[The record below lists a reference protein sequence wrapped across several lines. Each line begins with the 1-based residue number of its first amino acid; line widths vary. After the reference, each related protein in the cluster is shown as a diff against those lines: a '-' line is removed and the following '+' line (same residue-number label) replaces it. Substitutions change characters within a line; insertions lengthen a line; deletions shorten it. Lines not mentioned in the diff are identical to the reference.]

1 MLSKLYISIIVP
13 FYNAE
18 THIKNCLDGLKNQE
32 FSKPFEVIMIDDGS
46 TDNSQNL
53 VKKYD
58 FPGLIL
64 YSLPKNS
71 GPGAARNV
79 GLKKAKGEYI
89 FLIDVDDS
97 IDPYTLTILYNSAN
111 ENNYDFVF
119 SDFKRIENSKN
130 LRENF
135 FNYLTDKTFK
145 KKDLEES
152 MKEQVHFNNFG
163 HLGLFGINGRLIKR
177 SIINDNNILFEE
189 KLRYLEDE
197 TFAWDVVSSISNAKY
212 IRKQLYSYYVY
223 PNTNS
228 AVSTGLDQ
236 GFPISDFKLVQR
248 HVKNCLKQNS
258 FSFKNVEILGD
269 QAFIFYLIT
278 ALVSYSRCMFNGK
291 VNFTNGL
298 LRRREFINKIIT
310 DPDVKGSIKNYS
322 CLKGES
328 AWIPKAIAWRFRWF
342 LEFACNK
349 RAKEL
354 VKIVKKNY
362 K

>member
-64 YSLPKNS
+64 HSLPKNS

-248 HVKNCLKQNS
+248 LSKFTRNKNLKNLQQKEGESKNNKNVPPFDHCCHIQFRQCLTTSHAHVGTRRHHLSFPPSKQHFPINLLRS
-258 FSFKNVEILGD
+258 ILFRRIMDQTLSFKTPTQISTRKTCFCSCIN
-269 QAFIFYLIT
+269 
-278 ALVSYSRCMFNGK
+278 RC
-291 VNFTNGL
+291 
-298 LRRREFINKIIT
+298 
-310 DPDVKGSIKNYS
+310 
-322 CLKGES
+322 
-328 AWIPKAIAWRFRWF
+328 W
-342 LEFACNK
+342 
-349 RAKEL
+349 
-354 VKIVKKNY
+354 
-362 K
+362 